1 MLGRIVSAPVRDQ
14 LALALTDSDNAL
26 TEILARQASFRSGG
40 GTTFADTGAWVVSQV
55 AALGLDTTGV
65 VLRDASGL
73 SRENRVRADLLT
85 RILALGYDGKHPVLR
100 RALDGLP
107 IGGLTGT
114 LDDRFTGA
122 DSDAAGRARAKT
134 GTLTGANALAG
145 SVVDDDGRLL
155 VFAGMVAGAGTPEA
169 RAALDRFVA
178 TLAAC
183 GCR

>member
-1 MLGRIVSAPVRDQ
+1 VLGRVVSAPVRDQ

-26 TEILARQASFRSGG
+26 TEILTRQAAYRSGG

-55 AALGLDTTGV
+55 AALGLPTTGV
-65 VLRDASGL
+65 VLADASGL
-73 SRENRVRADLLT
+73 SRENRVPADLLA
-85 RILALGYDGKHPVLR
+85 RILVLGYDGKHPLLR
-100 RALDGLP
+100 AALDGLP

-114 LDDRFTGA
+114 LEERFGGA
-122 DSDAAGRARAKT
+122 TSEAAGRARAKT

-155 VFAGMVAGAGTPEA
+155 VFAGMVAGAGTLDA

-178 TLAAC
+178 TLASC